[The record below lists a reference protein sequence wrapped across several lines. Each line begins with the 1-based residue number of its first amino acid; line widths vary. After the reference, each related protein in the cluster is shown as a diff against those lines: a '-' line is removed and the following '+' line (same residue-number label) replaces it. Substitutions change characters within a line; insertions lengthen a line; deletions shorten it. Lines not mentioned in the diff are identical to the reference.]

1 MLLALL
7 LDGSVDRPAFIVA
20 VVYSFVALVWS
31 PYHTLPIQYRNR
43 NEPGKI
49 KNED

>member
-7 LDGSVDRPAFIVA
+7 LDGTVDRPAFIVA
-20 VVYSFVALVWS
+20 VVYSFVAPVWS
-31 PYHTLPIQYRNR
+31 PCHTLPIKYRSR

-49 KNED
+49 RNKD